1 MRMDDAYFF
10 DGYEQDKI
18 NELENTF
25 IEKMKILMKVS
36 IRRNSIKYRKW
47 RIGVY
52 VNRFIFRGRL
62 SNNVTVYIID
72 SPTGKYLY
80 VDKFCFTYYQNNMLL
95 RAVCYA
101 FEITTAKEFERF
113 IGVLTTAAVSII

>member
-1 MRMDDAYFF
+1 MDIYFF
-10 DGYEQDKI
+10 DSYEQDEV

-25 IEKMKILMKVS
+25 IEKMKILMNVS

-47 RIGVY
+47 KIGVY
-52 VNRFIFRGRL
+52 VDRFIFCGRL
-62 SNNVTVYIID
+62 SNYVTVYIID

-95 RAVCYA
+95 RAVCCA

-113 IGVLTTAAVSII
+113 ISVLTTAAVSVI